1 MTDITKIIPS
11 DKANI
16 SYLEL
21 CKRTNRIFRGPA
33 LRKLATKLAFHC
45 RQELAKYTLSD
56 IINALR
62 KDRILTAF
70 ISEENKRPVIYTK
83 ANEAYKFDSNKD
95 TQFLNYLYKATWTE
109 TDPTKWKS
117 NEPLENRQIKKE
129 QIFTAKDREEA
140 VHIANKVF
148 LLCSFDLFKFNPIT
162 ETFDKLDYWS
172 YSDNVNDLKVTDEEL
187 QQQNKEITNN
197 G

>member
-1 MTDITKIIPS
+1 MTDITKIILS
-11 DKANI
+11 DKSNI

-21 CKRTNRIFRGPA
+21 CKRTNRIFKGSDIK
-33 LRKLATKLAFHC
+33 KLVIKLTFHC

-56 IINALR
+56 ILNALR

-70 ISEENKRPVIYTK
+70 ISNENNRPTIYNK
-83 ANEAYKFDSNKD
+83 ANETYKFNSNKD

-129 QIFTAKDREEA
+129 QIFSANDREEA

-162 ETFDKLDYWS
+162 ETFEQLDYWC

-187 QQQNKEITNN
+187 KQNKEIINN
-197 G
+197 E

>member
-1 MTDITKIIPS
+1 MTDITKIILS
-11 DKANI
+11 DKSNI

-21 CKRTNRIFRGPA
+21 CKRTNRIFKGSGIK
-33 LRKLATKLAFHC
+33 KLLIKLTFHC
-45 RQELAKYTLSD
+45 RQELAKYTPSD
-56 IINALR
+56 ILNALR
-62 KDRILTAF
+62 EDRILTAF
-70 ISEENKRPVIYTK
+70 ISNENNRPTIYNK
-83 ANEAYKFDSNKD
+83 ANETYKFDSNKD

-129 QIFTAKDREEA
+129 QIFSAKDREEA

-162 ETFDKLDYWS
+162 ETFEQLDYWC
-172 YSDNVNDLKVTDEEL
+172 YSDNVNDLKMTDEEL
-187 QQQNKEITNN
+187 QQNKEIINN
-197 G
+197 E